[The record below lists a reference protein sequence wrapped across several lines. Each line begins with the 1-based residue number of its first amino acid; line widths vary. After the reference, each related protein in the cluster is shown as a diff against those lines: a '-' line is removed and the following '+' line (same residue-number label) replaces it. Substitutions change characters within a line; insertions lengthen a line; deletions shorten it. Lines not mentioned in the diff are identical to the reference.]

1 MYRHRRRC
9 RRRSRRRCRR
19 RRRRRNRR
27 RRLGAFRRD
36 GPVED
41 PVAGDEEVGAVGSVD
56 HLEGVDGHLV
66 EGDVDFL
73 GLLDDDGP
81 RRNP

>member
-1 MYRHRRRC
+1 
-9 RRRSRRRCRR
+9 
-19 RRRRRNRR
+19 
-27 RRLGAFRRD
+27 
-36 GPVED
+36 
-41 PVAGDEEVGAVGSVD
+41 VGAVGSVD